1 MIELIVKKYIENNL
15 DIKVFFEFPKE
26 KIKEFV
32 LIDYI
37 GSSSS
42 NQLNSTRLAIQSYS
56 DSLFKAASLNNRIKK
71 ILNNIIEL
79 NEISKIELDTDYNYS
94 DKELKKYRYQAIFD
108 IFHY

>member
-1 MIELIVKKYIENNL
+1 MIELIIKKYIENNS

-26 KIKEFV
+26 NLKEFV

-56 DSLFKAASLNNRIKK
+56 YSLFKVASLNNRIKK